1 MRCCDSPIGYLHAK
15 PERSGRSSSR
25 SSHSSSHAC
34 QSILVIS
41 RTMLDLLSVYFSTE
55 ELFKISGQLNLDK
68 ELKHRVSNMMISA
81 GKV

>member
-1 MRCCDSPIGYLHAK
+1 
-15 PERSGRSSSR
+15 
-25 SSHSSSHAC
+25 
-34 QSILVIS
+34 
-41 RTMLDLLSVYFSTE
+41 MLDLLSVYFSTE